1 MAIHSSAACQ
11 SSRISKIEIDAPG
24 LGGLTLPMPFSYC
37 DRRRFLKTA
46 TALGA
51 ASALPSLL
59 QANHHAPHSL
69 KGRLYKTLKI
79 NMVKMPE
86 ASLVERFIAAK
97 RSGFEGIEMN
107 SPGMDVEET
116 RAAIEASGLPVD
128 GTVCSTHWKI
138 RHSSPDASTRAQA
151 LADLT
156 HAIEATHAVGGHS
169 VLLVVGKDEDG
180 PVSEIWARSV
190 ENIRKAVPLA
200 ARLGVSIV
208 IENVWN
214 RFLYDHNGD
223 SNQDASDFVRYVD
236 EFNSPFVGMQL
247 DIGNHWKY
255 GSMGDWIRQL
265 GKRIQKLDV
274 KGFSRAQDT
283 FTQIGEGDLD
293 FEDVRKA
300 LIEIDY
306 HGWVAAEVKGGGPA
320 ELKTISQQMDRVF
333 AL

>member
-1 MAIHSSAACQ
+1 MQ
-11 SSRISKIEIDAPG
+11 
-24 LGGLTLPMPFSYC
+24 T
-37 DRRRFLKTA
+37 RRRFLQSA
-46 TALGA
+46 AAIGAVGVLPNLGL
-51 ASALPSLL
+51 S
-59 QANHHAPHSL
+59 NHHATHSL

-86 ASLVERFIAAK
+86 ATLTERFVAAK
-97 RSGFEGIEMN
+97 QAGFEGVEMN
-107 SPGMDVEET
+107 SPGMEVEET
-116 RAAIEASGLPVD
+116 RAAIAASGLPVD

-138 RHSSPDASTRAQA
+138 RHSSPDASMRAQA
-151 LADLT
+151 LADLK

-169 VLLVVGKDEDG
+169 VLLVVGHGEDG
-180 PVSEIWARSV
+180 PVSEIWPRSV
-190 ENIRKAVPLA
+190 ENIRLAVPLA
-200 ARLGVSIV
+200 AKLGVSIV

-214 RFLYDHNGD
+214 RFLYDHNGYSD
-223 SNQDASDFVRYVD
+223 QDASAFARYVD
-236 EFNSPFVGMQL
+236 EFNSPFVGMQF

-255 GSMGDWIRQL
+255 GAMGDWIRQL

-274 KGFSRAQDT
+274 KGFSRAEGK